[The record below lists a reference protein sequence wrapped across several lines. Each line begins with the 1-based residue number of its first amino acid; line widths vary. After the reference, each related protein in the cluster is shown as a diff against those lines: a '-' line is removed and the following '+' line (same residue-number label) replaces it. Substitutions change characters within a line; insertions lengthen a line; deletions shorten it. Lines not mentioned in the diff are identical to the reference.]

1 LFGSKKKNTFGKI
14 ETLISQDTK
23 IEGVIETNGTL
34 RIDGT
39 VKGGISKADGVI
51 IGDTGIVEG
60 NINSNGVNLAGKV
73 SGNIHSEDMLQLLPG
88 SILIGDIQTTQLS
101 ISEGAHF
108 DGVCTML
115 EDTRENSVNNNPEN
129 KNSGGDSGQEEENKT
144 EKNNN
149 SYSS

>member
-1 LFGSKKKNTFGKI
+1 MFGSKNKNSFGKI

-23 IEGVIETNGTL
+23 IDGVIETNGTL

-60 NINSNGVNLAGKV
+60 DIYSSGVNLAGKV
-73 SGNIHSEDMLQLLPG
+73 TGNIHSEDTLQLLPG
-88 SILIGDIQTTQLS
+88 SILIGDIKTSQLS

-108 DGVCTML
+108 DGVCTMI
-115 EDTRENSVNNNPEN
+115 EDRTSESAGRHQTESSE
-129 KNSGGDSGQEEENKT
+129 SSAGEEER
-144 EKNNN
+144 EN
-149 SYSS
+149 SYSSE